1 MYCTVLYCAVPPP
14 VPSRYVVLEK
24 EVEAQLGDSPLSDD
38 EFLVFRSRY
47 AEEEVEEDDD
57 RDEYFVN
64 LLFKHFLERETVSV
78 ISTFNNQIPV
88 RCMLQ

>member
-1 MYCTVLYCAVPPP
+1 M
-14 VPSRYVVLEK
+14 
-24 EVEAQLGDSPLSDD
+24 GDSPLSDD
-38 EFLVFRSRY
+38 EFLVFRSWY